1 MNFYRQHIEK
11 NRFMFNAVLHQYKGK
26 PKYGL
31 VKMKRNKEPEIHI
44 MTYIQG
50 KNTFIDEK
58 MDSIQENQFLF
69 LLKFGQDAVY
79 VILTEE
85 EDKKEIP
92 V

>member
-1 MNFYRQHIEK
+1 MEFYKQHIEK
-11 NRFMFNAVLHQYKGK
+11 HRFTFNSVLHQYKGK
-26 PKYGL
+26 PNYAL
-31 VKMKRNKEPEIHI
+31 VRMKRNREPEIHI
-44 MTYIQG
+44 MTYIKG

-58 MDSIQENQFLF
+58 MENVKENQFLF

-85 EDKKEIP
+85 DSNKEIP